1 MIASN
6 SPQLAQDELNA
17 ASDAL
22 DAAML
27 KNAEDY
33 HASDYNRQ
41 DGEARQAEKRSWQV
55 GDLISIG
62 RFPERRLI
70 LSVYQSIILVIAE
83 SGWWNMYE
91 VDSTSPVQIHF
102 IGSTELEYNYQ
113 GREQAY
119 RDYCAGRFTQHFQ
132 AH

>member
-1 MIASN
+1 MNANN

-22 DAAML
+22 DEAML

-33 HASDYNRQ
+33 HNSDYHRQ
-41 DGEARQAEKRSWQV
+41 DEDVRQAEQRSWQV

-102 IGSTELEYNYQ
+102 IGSTGIEYNYQ
-113 GREQAY
+113 GREHAY
-119 RDYCAGRFTQHFQ
+119 RDYQAGRFTQHFQ